1 MIKRLLSKKTTRYIL
16 IGGVSYVIEVGI
28 LATCVY
34 LGAQTWLAVT
44 IAFWVGFVV
53 SLFLQKIIVFQDRDK
68 RPRTLFVQTLLYG
81 TLVAFNYVFTL
92 VFISS
97 LEAQLGVIVARTI
110 ALILT
115 TGWNFI
121 IYNKM
126 IFREN
131 SQRI

>member
-1 MIKRLLSKKTTRYIL
+1 MIKRLLSKKITRYIL

-131 SQRI
+131 NQRI